1 MKFLV
6 DYAKATT
13 ELRESINHGY
23 ESIYDRFTKLLND
36 SPFKDLLIELVFKF
50 SHFSKIYISIFIPI
64 TFRWSQQQNAVPN
77 NRHESILTTNLSL
90 ANNDDVAKKPKGTK
104 RKKKQKSTIAES
116 SYEGATNELN
126 DTQLLTKLAAQT
138 AQMLTNSTENLSIS
152 SSSLSSKKALDRTY
166 QVQVKHTEVLVE
178 KSTSQASATVKLTAE
193 TCLKR
198 TASKP
203 QTKTRLESVDEDADS
218 TLRSDNESANNQT
231 QPITVKKKK
240 VKNTASSESSSMAEL
255 SRMPNPLASSSIMAA
270 PVTKTTSIPQPPKTP
285 KNSANSVQTAVNESG
300 KVNQLIFYYM
310 NDFLKFLLR
319 ILWLQ

>member
-1 MKFLV
+1 
-6 DYAKATT
+6 
-13 ELRESINHGY
+13 
-23 ESIYDRFTKLLND
+23 
-36 SPFKDLLIELVFKF
+36 
-50 SHFSKIYISIFIPI
+50 
-64 TFRWSQQQNAVPN
+64 
-77 NRHESILTTNLSL
+77 
-90 ANNDDVAKKPKGTK
+90 
-104 RKKKQKSTIAES
+104 
-116 SYEGATNELN
+116 
-126 DTQLLTKLAAQT
+126 
-138 AQMLTNSTENLSIS
+138 MLTNSTENLSIS

-218 TLRSDNESANNQT
+218 TLRSDNESNQT

-240 VKNTASSESSSMAEL
+240 VKNTAPSESSMAEL

-270 PVTKTTSIPQPPKTP
+270 PVTKTTSHPQPPKTP

-300 KVNQLIFYYM
+300 KVLIIYYM
-310 NDFLKFLLR
+310 NDF
-319 ILWLQ
+319 